1 VDQVHGLPG
10 TLRPQQ
16 SHLISARC
24 FGLILLLL
32 LREQLSIAE
41 IDRAREIAE
50 RALKRIN
57 FREEQEKLN
66 VWVALMN
73 LENKHGS
80 NESLM
85 QVFQRAL
92 TYNDPKTVN
101 LQLVGIYERSEQYK
115 VRVRCVRVV
124 CVVSSMITLSN
135 EW

>member
-1 VDQVHGLPG
+1 
-10 TLRPQQ
+10 
-16 SHLISARC
+16 
-24 FGLILLLL
+24 
-32 LREQLSIAE
+32 
-41 IDRAREIAE
+41 
-50 RALKRIN
+50 
-57 FREEQEKLN
+57 
-66 VWVALMN
+66 MN

-124 CVVSSMITLSN
+124 CV
-135 EW
+135 WCPR